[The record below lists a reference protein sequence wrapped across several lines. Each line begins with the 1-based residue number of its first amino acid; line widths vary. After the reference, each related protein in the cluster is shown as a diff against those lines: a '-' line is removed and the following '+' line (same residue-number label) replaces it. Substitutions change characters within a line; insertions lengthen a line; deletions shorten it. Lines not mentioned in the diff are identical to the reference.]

1 MARSITV
8 IPAKEPTML
17 VNGQQTEFKKKVA
30 AYCRVSTD
38 QEEQLSSY
46 ENQVRYYT
54 EIITR
59 NPDYE
64 LVDIY
69 ADEGISGTN
78 TKKRDDFNRMIADC
92 RTGKIDLIITKSISR
107 FARNTLDCLNYVR
120 ELKELGVGIRFEKE
134 NIDTL
139 DGKGE
144 VLLTIL
150 SSLAQDESRSISEN
164 VTWGI
169 RKRYEHGEHKMS
181 TKRFLGYDVDED
193 GKLVVNRSQAKIVV
207 RLYEEFLSGKTVDY
221 IARIFKRE
229 KVKSWDGKCNWQ
241 ASTLDS
247 MLRNEKYMGDAI
259 LQKSYTAD
267 FLSKKRVMN
276 DGSIQMYHIEEDHEP
291 IIDVENWEA
300 VQQELERRQKF
311 CAEHH
316 TNTYAVNPETN
327 HFSGKVVCGNCG
339 NLYSRVSYTTRKGTK
354 ITKWRCGSTNKA
366 GGHRVCPCPYIY
378 EESLMKFFV
387 MSWNQI
393 VEDQESYRVA
403 WNENLK
409 SSDPLLKYK
418 TGLLMERVADGPIQE
433 FDSELM
439 REVMDIITV
448 HEDGRLQI
456 RFYDG
461 TEFELTAE

>member
-291 IIDVENWEA
+291 
-300 VQQELERRQKF
+300 
-311 CAEHH
+311 
-316 TNTYAVNPETN
+316 
-327 HFSGKVVCGNCG
+327 
-339 NLYSRVSYTTRKGTK
+339 
-354 ITKWRCGSTNKA
+354 
-366 GGHRVCPCPYIY
+366 
-378 EESLMKFFV
+378 SLM
-387 MSWNQI
+387 
-393 VEDQESYRVA
+393 
-403 WNENLK
+403 L
-409 SSDPLLKYK
+409 K
-418 TGLLMERVADGPIQE
+418 TGKRCSRSLSAGRSFARNTIQTPMRSILKLIISQARWCVVIVATFIAEYPTPQGREPRLLNGAAVLRIKLADIE
-433 FDSELM
+433 FALAL
-439 REVMDIITV
+439 IFTKN
-448 HEDGRLQI
+448 L
-456 RFYDG
+456 
-461 TEFELTAE
+461 